1 MMRKKA
7 KKKKT
12 AIKKT
17 AAAPKKKGTP
27 RGKNEQELNPA
38 GVRKDISLMVEEEA
52 ALLARAVIDEGK
64 KGQVGPVKFLFE
76 MANIFPT
83 TTDGSQTTTEEESM
97 AQTLLRRLQI
107 PLTPVAADEYD
118 KECEDTKEIAAE
130 DRDAKQAS
138 DDEKPVVAH
147 AEESEEV
154 PVG

>member
-27 RGKNEQELNPA
+27 QGKNEQELNPA

-138 DDEKPVVAH
+138 DDEKPVIAH
-147 AEESEEV
+147 DEESEEV